1 MSWRDSSPIR
11 YLQALPGRALRLTKR
26 VAKPPLRAVVSAS
39 RSIVIRMAHRSP
51 WLHARLRRYRYYDHR
66 LRMLFGVNVSVPPV
80 STLFEDAQI
89 VKSLPAVWRHKG
101 HNDACKSPLESWF
114 NQ

>member
-11 YLQALPGRALRLTKR
+11 YMRALTARAMRLAKR
-26 VAKPPLRAVVSAS
+26 VAKPPLKAVLSSS
-39 RSIVIRMAHRSP
+39 RSVVVRMAHRSP

-66 LRMLFGVNVSVPPV
+66 LRMLFGVNVNVPPEP
-80 STLFEDAQI
+80 TLFEDAHVAKGQP
-89 VKSLPAVWRHKG
+89 VVWRRKG
-101 HNDACKSPLESWF
+101 HNDARKSPLESWF

>member
-11 YLQALPGRALRLTKR
+11 YLQALPARVMRVAKR
-26 VAKPPLRAVVSAS
+26 VAKPPLKAVVSRS
-39 RSIVIRMAHRSP
+39 RSIVVRMAHRSP

-66 LRMLFGVNVSVPPV
+66 LRMLFGVSVSVPSEP
-80 STLFEDAQI
+80 TLFEDAHI
-89 VKSLPAVWRHKG
+89 AKGAPAVWRRKG
-101 HNDACKSPLESWF
+101 HNDAYKSPLESWF